1 MAGFCRLCIDVFY
14 IAALPDVSGEN
25 ADPDGAMSGNA
36 RKMNNWGNNWGET
49 LKRVMISLVNQVV
62 L

>member
-1 MAGFCRLCIDVFY
+1 MAGFCRLCIDAFY

-25 ADPDGAMSGNA
+25 TDPDGAMSGSA
-36 RKMNNWGNNWGET
+36 RKMNNWGET

>member
-1 MAGFCRLCIDVFY
+1 MAGFCRLCIDAFY

-36 RKMNNWGNNWGET
+36 RKMNNCGEI
-49 LKRVMISLVNQVV
+49 LKRVIISLENRVV

>member
-1 MAGFCRLCIDVFY
+1 MAGFCRLCIDAFY

-36 RKMNNWGNNWGET
+36 RKMNNWE
-49 LKRVMISLVNQVV
+49 
-62 L
+62 